1 MSVSIEHCK
10 DQIEWDGYV
19 GSTANASNYHRWAWG
34 QAVEQS
40 FGHEAYYL
48 AARSNGVIDGVLP
61 LVSMKGRFFGHFL
74 VSMPFSSY
82 GGVLAGTSEARK
94 GLLERAVELAGG
106 LGARHIELR
115 QWTECDVPWKETTP
129 KVTLEVELPKNRDEL
144 WGRLSSGMRNKVRN
158 AKKHNLQIE
167 WGGSGFVDCFYSVFA
182 RNMRD
187 LGTPVYPRRWFE
199 NLCCQFPGE
208 IRIVVVRDQGR
219 PVAAGFVIL
228 FRDTVEFP
236 WSASLRESRKKYSAV
251 LMYWA
256 LLEWALQNGYRRV
269 DLGRC
274 TPQSGTYEF
283 KRHWVCHEKS
293 LHWYYWLS
301 HGSPLPE
308 LRRENPRFRLA
319 RRLWQRLPLVVANR
333 LGPRIVRA
341 IP

>member
-1 MSVSIEHCK
+1 MSVSIEDCK
-10 DQIEWDGYV
+10 DRVQWDGYV
-19 GSTANASNYHRWAWG
+19 GATANASNYHRWVWG
-34 QAVEQS
+34 QAIGQS

-48 AARSNGVIDGVLP
+48 AARSNGAIQGVLP
-61 LVSMKGRFFGHFL
+61 LVFMKSRLFGHFL

-82 GGVLAGTSEARK
+82 GGVLAGTSEARER
-94 GLLERAVELAGG
+94 LLERAVELARG

-115 QWTECDVPWKETTP
+115 QWTECDVPWEETTP
-129 KVTLEVELPKNRDEL
+129 KVALEVELPKSIDEV
-144 WGRLSSGMRNKVRN
+144 WRRLSSGMRNKIRN

-167 WGGSGFVDCFYSVFA
+167 WGGAEFVDCFYSVFA

-187 LGTPVYPRRWFE
+187 LGTPVYPRQWFE
-199 NLCCQFPGE
+199 SLCRHFPGE
-208 IRIVVVRDQGR
+208 IRIVVVRDEGR

-228 FRDTVEFP
+228 FRDTAEFP
-236 WSASLRESRKKYSAV
+236 WSASLLESRKKYSAV

-256 LLEWALQNGYRRV
+256 LIEWALANGYRRV

-274 TPQSGTYEF
+274 TPHSGTYEF
-283 KRHWVCHEKS
+283 KRHWVCHEKP

-301 HGSPLPE
+301 QGSSLPE
-308 LRRENPRFRLA
+308 LRQENPRYRLA
-319 RRLWQRLPLVVANR
+319 TRIWQRLPLAVANR